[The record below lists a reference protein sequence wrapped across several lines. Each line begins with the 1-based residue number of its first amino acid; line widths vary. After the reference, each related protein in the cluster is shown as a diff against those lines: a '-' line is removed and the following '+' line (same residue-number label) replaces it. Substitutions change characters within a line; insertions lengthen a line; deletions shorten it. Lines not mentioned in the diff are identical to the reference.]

1 MIRFVFEINIVF
13 NSSSIQNQI
22 VLRNVADES
31 LFLLK
36 NDKDRKSGEI
46 KLLLNTKISDERF
59 AFLTNLG
66 KTNYRLVNEC

>member
-22 VLRNVADES
+22 VLGNVADES

-36 NDKDRKSGEI
+36 NDKDRKSSEI
-46 KLLLNTKISDERF
+46 NLLLNTKISDERF

-66 KTNYRLVNEC
+66 KTNYRLVNE

>member
-13 NSSSIQNQI
+13 NSSSIQNEI

-46 KLLLNTKISDERF
+46 ELLLS
-59 AFLTNLG
+59 
-66 KTNYRLVNEC
+66 